1 MTGEEARD
9 RTVAGELALAR
20 ECLAEAKYSV
30 QGGFFR
36 LARSRAYYA
45 CFHAATA
52 VFAVRG
58 KSFRRHTGLQA
69 AIDLELVKSGHLPEE
84 CSASLRRLYQSR
96 LRSDY
101 GDIAP
106 TTESDAV
113 RAVADAETIVGL
125 LIPLAAPGTAAG
137 G

>member
-20 ECLAEAKYSV
+20 ECLAEAKYAV
-30 QGGFFR
+30 QGGFYR

-69 AIDLELVKSGHLPEE
+69 AIDLELVKSGQLTEE

-101 GDIAP
+101 GDMAP
-106 TTESDAV
+106 TTESEATQ
-113 RAVADAETIVGL
+113 AVADAEAIL
-125 LIPLAAPGTAAG
+125 ERLIPLAVPRTEPGG
-137 G
+137 